1 MYISHT
7 NFLEKL
13 QKHQSDISWLIS
25 LFEITQKLLAR
36 YGKKLSS
43 QKVLQTIT
51 ALDSSLGNFVALLI
65 TYNKLSLKTI
75 KQFLSLL
82 KKNGENYKKQLIVS
96 SSTQLD
102 TKNLQ
107 KDLLKKVGNCEIE
120 TTSTQELELKIKG
133 DWYVYKRSLSL
144 DLDKLLA

>member
-1 MYISHT
+1 M
-7 NFLEKL
+7 
-13 QKHQSDISWLIS
+13 IS

-133 DWYVYKRSLSL
+133 D
-144 DLDKLLA
+144 